1 MNYAKLDAALSS
13 ALDTAPAMPAARAP
27 RRAAARPAAA
37 SAPLYQVLVEFDPQ
51 AADAEA
57 AALAQ
62 ELSMDAP
69 QAQRRVITANLS
81 ADQLETASEHPAI
94 RSLSLS
100 KLLRPK
106 K

>member
-27 RRAAARPAAA
+27 RRAAARPAA

-57 AALAQ
+57 AALAH